1 MTKTPD
7 ILPAGSPIQ
16 WVHYALD
23 GANLVRTGI
32 VVDRAPTPPTKGHG
46 SRAETPGVKVVYW
59 VHPDEADDRDG
70 YPIVA
75 VGKAT
80 SGRCAHGRYVD
91 GAGSQHVGKGDL
103 FASWC
108 PESPTG
114 KLVAD
119 GVKLLLELHS

>member
-7 ILPAGSPIQ
+7 TLPAGTPVTWTQ
-16 WVHYALD
+16 YALD
-23 GANLVRTGI
+23 GANLIRTGI
-32 VVDRAPTPPTKGHG
+32 VVDRAPTPESKGHG
-46 SRAETPGVKVVYW
+46 SRRDTPGFVVAYW

-70 YPIVA
+70 YPIIAVA
-75 VGKAT
+75 KA
-80 SGRCAHGRYVD
+80 SSSRSAHGRYVD
-91 GAGSQHVGKGDL
+91 QAGDQFTTKGGL

-108 PESPTG
+108 PDSPTG